1 MSNNDELHNYEG
13 LLLTSASSNKRS
25 LTNQFV
31 DCVKKTKYFV
41 PCTLLSP
48 SKTMNDQIIKDT
60 QKLQPKKPIEQQ
72 PKRGSLCIAYSI
84 SNDEHTNNSILTLH
98 VIRARQL
105 SIVDSDKI
113 NTFVKVKY
121 SHHFEQCSKI
131 IHGTNSPIY
140 DEKFHIPLNKN
151 NLSTPSKRLTISV
164 YNQSISN
171 N

>member
-1 MSNNDELHNYEG
+1 MSNIDEVHSYEG
-13 LLLTSASSNKRS
+13 LLLTSTSSNKRS

-48 SKTMNDQIIKDT
+48 SKTMNGQTKKDNQI
-60 QKLQPKKPIEQQ
+60 LQLKKPIEQQ

-98 VIRARQL
+98 VMRAKQL
-105 SIVDSDKI
+105 SIVDSNKM

-121 SHHFEQCSKI
+121 SHYFEQCSKN

-164 YNQSISN
+164 CNQSISN

>member
-1 MSNNDELHNYEG
+1 MSNNDEAHGYEG
-13 LLLTSASSNKRS
+13 LLITSASSNKRS
-25 LTNQFV
+25 LANHFV

-48 SKTMNDQIIKDT
+48 SKTINDQTIKDT
-60 QKLQPKKPIEQQ
+60 QILQLKKPIEQQ
-72 PKRGSLCIAYSI
+72 PKRGSLCVAYSI
-84 SNDEHTNNSILTLH
+84 SNDEHTDNLILTLH
-98 VIRARQL
+98 VMRARQL
-105 SIVDSDKI
+105 SILDSDKM

-121 SHHFEQCSKI
+121 SHHFEQSSKI

-140 DEKFHIPLNKN
+140 DERFHILLNKN